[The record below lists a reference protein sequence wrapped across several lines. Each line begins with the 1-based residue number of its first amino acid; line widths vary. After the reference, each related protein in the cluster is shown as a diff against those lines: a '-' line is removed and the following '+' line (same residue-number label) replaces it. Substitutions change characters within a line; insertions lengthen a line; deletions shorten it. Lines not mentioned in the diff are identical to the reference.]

1 MEDIVLTWSYL
12 INGREIEI
20 RKKIKHKALIS

>member
-20 RKKIKHKALIS
+20 RKTIKHKALIS